1 MIVNDIGWGTIGCI
15 IAGQMLSAVGTGM
28 TIVVG
33 YIVSALLMGLI
44 ATFGITLVHFVER
57 FAVELP
63 GRAQS

>member
-1 MIVNDIGWGTIGCI
+1 
-15 IAGQMLSAVGTGM
+15 MLSAVATGM

-33 YIVSALLMGLI
+33 CIVSALLMGLI
-44 ATFGITLVHFVER
+44 AIFGITLVHFVER